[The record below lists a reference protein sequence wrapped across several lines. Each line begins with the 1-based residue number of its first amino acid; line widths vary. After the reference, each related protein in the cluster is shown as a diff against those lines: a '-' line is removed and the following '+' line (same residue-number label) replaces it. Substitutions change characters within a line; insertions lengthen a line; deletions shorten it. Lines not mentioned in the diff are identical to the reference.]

1 MTRAAGKRRPVPES
15 RWSRLRERLDD
26 RGDSVVEFAVIFP
39 VVLILVFTV
48 IEGAL
53 YFHARSVA
61 ARAAQVGVDAGR
73 SYDASPD
80 DGAAAARDFLAR
92 TGNSVEGSKVA
103 VDSGGN
109 QIAVTVTGTVSS
121 LVPGL
126 EFTVRQRAQAP
137 VEEFR

>member
-1 MTRAAGKRRPVPES
+1 MNKTAPNRARSGP

-26 RGDSVVEFAVIFP
+26 RGDSVIEFAVVFP
-39 VVLILVFTV
+39 VVLTLVFTV

-73 SYDASPD
+73 SYDAGPD
-80 DGAAAARDFLAR
+80 DGAAAARAFLAR
-92 TGNSVEGSKVA
+92 TGNSVEGSRVT
-103 VDSGGN
+103 VDSGGS

>member
-1 MTRAAGKRRPVPES
+1 MTITAGKRRHRAQS
-15 RWSRLRERLDD
+15 RWSRLRDRLDE

-39 VVLILVFTV
+39 VVLVLVFTV

-73 SYDASPD
+73 SYDAGPG
-80 DGAAAARDFLAR
+80 DGAAAARAFLAR
-92 TGNSVEGSKVA
+92 TGNSVEASEVS
-103 VDSGGN
+103 VDSDGD
-109 QIAVTVTGTVSS
+109 QIAVTVTGRVSS

-137 VEEFR
+137 VEAFR

>member
-1 MTRAAGKRRPVPES
+1 MRHRSAGRRVA
-15 RWSRLRERLDD
+15 RLRGRLDD

-39 VVLILVFTV
+39 VLLLLVFTV

-73 SYDASPD
+73 SYDANPD
-80 DGAAAARDFLAR
+80 DGAAAARTFLAN
-92 TGNSVEGSKVA
+92 TGNSVEGSKVM

-109 QIAVTVTGTVSS
+109 QIAVTVTGRVSS

>member
-1 MTRAAGKRRPVPES
+1 MSTIAGKRRPVPES
-15 RWSRLRERLDD
+15 RWSRFRDRLDD

-73 SYDASPD
+73 SYDAGPD
-80 DGAAAARDFLAR
+80 DGAAAARGFLAR
-92 TGNSVEGSKVA
+92 TGNSVEDSQVS

-126 EFTVRQRAQAP
+126 EFTVRQRAKAP

>member
-1 MTRAAGKRRPVPES
+1 MTDPAGKRRPRAAS
-15 RWSRLRERLDD
+15 RWSRLRDHLDD

-73 SYDASPD
+73 SYDASPG
-80 DGAAAARDFLAR
+80 DGAAAARAFLSR
-92 TGNSVEGSKVA
+92 TGNSVEGPKVA
-103 VDSGGN
+103 VGSGGN
-109 QIAVTVTGTVSS
+109 QIAITVTGTVSS

-137 VEEFR
+137 VEAFR

>member
-1 MTRAAGKRRPVPES
+1 VTATASTRRPPAQS
-15 RWSRLRERLDD
+15 RRSRLRDRLDD

-39 VVLILVFTV
+39 VILLLVFIV

-73 SYDASPD
+73 SYDAAPD
-80 DGAAAARDFLAR
+80 DGAAAARTFLAR
-92 TGNSVEGSKVA
+92 AGNSVENPGVA
-103 VDSGGN
+103 VQSGGG
-109 QIAVTVTGTVSS
+109 QIAVTVTGHVSS

-126 EFTVRQRAQAP
+126 EFEVRQRAQAP